1 MSGCSTCSTLTAAD
15 GSIKGCQR
23 NGGCDNGGCN
33 KLNVFDW
40 LSNMDMPQHD
50 RFDVLEVRF
59 KNGRKDFFRNTQ
71 ELELFPGDAVVVDV
85 PNGHH
90 IGHVSL
96 QGELV
101 RLQMQK
107 KKVKN
112 DDEIRSIYR
121 LASEKDLEK
130 FEKVKNRE
138 NPTLYRTREII
149 RELKLD
155 MKLTDIEFQGD
166 NTKATFYYSA
176 EERVDFRELIKRLA
190 GEFKIRVEM
199 RQISLRQEAG
209 RLGGIGSCGR
219 ELCCSTWLSDYKN
232 VSTSAAR
239 YQNLSLNPSKLSG
252 QCGRLK
258 CCLNYELETYMDA
271 LKDIPEVNKP
281 LLTQKGEAKLQKTDI
296 FRKLMWFGY
305 DNENAWIP
313 LDTDRVAEIQ
323 QMNAKGKKPDTL
335 MDDEVGGEKSESQAL
350 NSDLE
355 SLDKKYKKKTNNKNK
370 RRKNKSNKNRSKNKD
385 NKSTNPQANA
395 SASPQGNN
403 NKPKSGNKKKPSGNR
418 NKSKGPRQPKKQ
430 S

>member
-15 GSIKGCQR
+15 GSIKGCKR

-33 KLNVFDW
+33 KMNVFDW
-40 LSNMDMPQHD
+40 LSNMDMPLAQ
-50 RFDVLEVRF
+50 RFDVIEVRF
-59 KNGRKDFFRNTQ
+59 KNGRKDFFRNTHQ
-71 ELELFPGDAVVVDV
+71 LDLFPGDAVVVDV

-90 IGHVSL
+90 IGYISL

-101 RLQMQK
+101 RLQMLK
-107 KKVKN
+107 KGVENN
-112 DDEIRSIYR
+112 DDVRGIYR

-130 FEKVKNRE
+130 FESVQKRE

-149 RELKLD
+149 RDLKLG
-155 MKLTDIEFQGD
+155 MKLTDIEFQAD

-176 EERVDFRELIKRLA
+176 DDRVDFRELIKILA

-219 ELCCSTWLSDYKN
+219 ELCCSTWLSEFKS

-258 CCLNYELETYMDA
+258 CCLNYELETYMEA
-271 LKDIPEVNKP
+271 LQDIPEVEKG
-281 LLTQKGEAKLQKTDI
+281 LLTEKGEARLQKTDI
-296 FRKLMWFGY
+296 FRKIMWFGY
-305 DNENAWIP
+305 ENENAWIP
-313 LDTDRVAEIQ
+313 VSASRVSEIKEL
-323 QMNAKGKKPDTL
+323 NKEGKKPDTL
-335 MDDEVGGEKSESQAL
+335 LEDSVGGEKTESQSL

-355 SLDKKYKKKTNNKNK
+355 RMDKKYKGKPKKKNK
-370 RRKNKSNKNRSKNKD
+370 RKKRRPPRD
-385 NKSTNPQANA
+385 RDRRP
-395 SASPQGNN
+395 N
-403 NKPKSGNKKKPSGNR
+403 NKK
-418 NKSKGPRQPKKQ
+418 
-430 S
+430 